1 MHLHEFQAKE
11 ELRRAGILVPDF
23 IVASKIEDL
32 KQKLEKK
39 GWQESVIKV
48 QVHAGGRGKSGGVLF
63 AKNQEEA
70 VECAKKLL
78 GMKIINEQT
87 GKEGMVA
94 HQVLISEAVDI
105 KKEYYLGAVIERKS
119 GKAMLIASP
128 EGGVEIEEIAQKCP
142 DKIAYVPIMMDGT
155 LKFYHLIRIAKIM
168 GWDWKNDEAKMKLLK
183 NFAHLFMHSDAAL
196 LEINPLVETFEGKIV
211 ALDAK
216 MTIDENALF
225 RQKHLASYYDAS
237 QLPASEAQ
245 AKEHDLA
252 YIAMDGTIGCMVN
265 GAGLAMSTMDIIQYH
280 GGSVANFLDV
290 GGSATQERVL
300 AGFQIILSDP
310 KVCAILVNIF
320 GGIMDCVTIASAII
334 ATASE
339 GEIHVPL
346 IVRMEGTN
354 VEKGKKMLKD
364 SGLNIIVAQDLTD
377 AAQKAV
383 YAAAPHRR
391 N

>member
-11 ELRRAGILVPDF
+11 ELKKAGICVPDF
-23 IVASKIEDL
+23 IVASKIEDIR
-32 KQKLEKK
+32 QKLEEK
-39 GWQESVIKV
+39 GWEQSVIKV

-63 AKNQEEA
+63 AKNQKEA
-70 VECAKKLL
+70 LACAKKLL
-78 GMKIINEQT
+78 GMKIINQQT
-87 GKEGMVA
+87 GADGMVA
-94 HQVLISEAVDI
+94 HQILISPAMAI
-105 KKEYYLGAVIERKS
+105 KKEYYLGAVVERKS
-119 GKAMLIASP
+119 AKALLITSP
-128 EGGVEIEEIAQKCP
+128 EGGMEIEEIAQKYP
-142 DKIAYVPIMMDGT
+142 DKIAYVPIMLDGT

-168 GWDWKNDEAKMKLLK
+168 GWDWKNEEKMKLLK
-183 NFAHLFMHSDAAL
+183 NFAHLFMQSDAAL
-196 LEINPLVETFEGKIV
+196 LEINPLIETFEGKMV

-225 RQKHLASYYDAS
+225 RQRHLASYFDAS
-237 QLPASEAQ
+237 QLPISEAQ
-245 AKEHDLA
+245 AKEHDLS
-252 YIAMDGTIGCMVN
+252 YVAMEGTIGCMVN
-265 GAGLAMSTMDIIQYH
+265 GAGLAMATMDIIQHH

-320 GGIMDCVTIASAII
+320 GGIMDCATIASAII
-334 ATASE
+334 AIASV
-339 GEIHVPL
+339 GEIRVPL

-383 YAAAPHRR
+383 HAASLERR
-391 N
+391 A